1 MPLELGAR
9 LESLSDPFA
18 AAWSAGGRFGEWFVA
33 RILELAALLT
43 GEGAP
48 GAVSLLLLVAL
59 FLVSLRYWWTV
70 RRFRIAIRS
79 AREVFAEWKGS
90 KFTGAAVLKIDRSFH
105 AFGSRPGPWR
115 RLATAWTEFRETT
128 VDPDPELKTGSLRNT
143 ARPDAFFS
151 REELGMEHRMWRQIP
166 GLFVSV
172 GLLLTFFGLVAAL
185 EQTSRILDSAAND
198 SNVTEGLKT
207 LLRIA
212 GAKFI
217 MSLTGLFSSIA
228 FTLLLRLIG
237 NRLDRDLRALCAAIE
252 DGCDFLS
259 EQSVLREMLEQ
270 SREQTA
276 RLQAFGTEL
285 VAQIARPLREDLPQA
300 IGTAVEKAMEPVARD
315 ISRGTGE
322 GMAAVAG
329 EVGDR
334 LAGGV
339 QEAVDAMNRTIG
351 EVRSSLET
359 VADRLDRSSG
369 TMSGRVDEAVEALA
383 GQIGEL
389 ETRMALASATT
400 AKALVE
406 GSETLLQRMNET
418 LEAIRTNT
426 AEGAKRIEAASRA
439 MAEAAAGLSQTVHAT
454 LADAADT
461 SGREIAAA
469 GETMAAA
476 IAASTER
483 IDRNLIGSMNE
494 LVERIDGLG
503 ERVTSASTRLER
515 HAGAVERSAEIV
527 ELSNMGLGRSAEAM
541 AAAAAPMHGAAN
553 RVETAAQTMSERV
566 EEASRAMANTAEHTR
581 EILGGAAAAIESSQ
595 SAVKQSLESLQRAVE
610 DFGRIVSHYD
620 AIDRGLGAAF
630 EKIDRAVRSSVEEI
644 GKFNTELNKEF
655 GDALNRLAGVIA
667 QAEPFLPRGTD

>member
-18 AAWSAGGRFGEWFVA
+18 AAWSAGGRFGGWFVA

-300 IGTAVEKAMEPVARD
+300 IGTAVEKA
-315 ISRGTGE
+315 I
-322 GMAAVAG
+322 
-329 EVGDR
+329 
-334 LAGGV
+334 
-339 QEAVDAMNRTIG
+339 
-351 EVRSSLET
+351 
-359 VADRLDRSSG
+359 
-369 TMSGRVDEAVEALA
+369 
-383 GQIGEL
+383 
-389 ETRMALASATT
+389 
-400 AKALVE
+400 
-406 GSETLLQRMNET
+406 TLLQRMNET

-620 AIDRGLGAAF
+620 EIDRGLGAAF